1 MEQKEIKNV
10 VAALIFY
17 DGKLFAASR
26 SEKDERYGKYEF
38 PGGKIE
44 AGETH
49 EQALKREIMEE
60 LGIIISVDSFLLTIE
75 YDYPEFHLV
84 MHCYQCAILFGA
96 PRLLTHSAVKWI
108 SPQELDNIDWLP
120 ADIQV
125 VDYLKKHLF

>member
-1 MEQKEIKNV
+1 MKKRKIEV
-10 VAALIFY
+10 VAAVIFDENKILVSQR
-17 DGKLFAASR
+17 DGGDMAGR
-26 SEKDERYGKYEF
+26 WEF

-44 AGETH
+44 TGETH

-60 LGIIISVDSFLLTIE
+60 LGIIISVNSFLLTIE

>member
-1 MEQKEIKNV
+1 MEKRKIEV
-10 VAALIFY
+10 VAAVIFDEKKILVSQR
-17 DGKLFAASR
+17 DGGDMAGR
-26 SEKDERYGKYEF
+26 WEF

>member
-1 MEQKEIKNV
+1 MEKRKIEV
-10 VAALIFY
+10 VAAVIFDEKKILVSQR
-17 DGKLFAASR
+17 DGGDMAGR
-26 SEKDERYGKYEF
+26 WEF

-96 PRLLTHSAVKWI
+96 PRH
-108 SPQELDNIDWLP
+108 
-120 ADIQV
+120 
-125 VDYLKKHLF
+125 

>member
-1 MEQKEIKNV
+1 MEKRKIEV
-10 VAALIFY
+10 VAAVIFDEKKILVSQR
-17 DGKLFAASR
+17 DGGDMAGR
-26 SEKDERYGKYEF
+26 WEF

-44 AGETH
+44 AGETR

-108 SPQELDNIDWLP
+108 SSQEFDSIDWLP
-120 ADIQV
+120 ADVQV

>member
-1 MEQKEIKNV
+1 MKKRKIEV
-10 VAALIFY
+10 VAAVIFDENKILVSQR
-17 DGKLFAASR
+17 DGGDMAGR
-26 SEKDERYGKYEF
+26 WEF

-44 AGETH
+44 TGETH

-108 SPQELDNIDWLP
+108 SPQELDSIDWLP

>member
-1 MEQKEIKNV
+1 MKKRKIEV
-10 VAALIFY
+10 VAAVIFDEKKILVSQR
-17 DGKLFAASR
+17 DGGDMAGR
-26 SEKDERYGKYEF
+26 WEF

-44 AGETH
+44 TGETH

-60 LGIIISVDSFLLTIE
+60 MGIIISVDSFLLTIE

-84 MHCYQCAILFGA
+84 MHCYQCTILFGA

-108 SPQELDNIDWLP
+108 SPQELDSIDWLP

>member
-1 MEQKEIKNV
+1 MKKRKIEV
-10 VAALIFY
+10 VAAVIFDEKKILVSQR
-17 DGKLFAASR
+17 DGGDMAGR
-26 SEKDERYGKYEF
+26 WEF